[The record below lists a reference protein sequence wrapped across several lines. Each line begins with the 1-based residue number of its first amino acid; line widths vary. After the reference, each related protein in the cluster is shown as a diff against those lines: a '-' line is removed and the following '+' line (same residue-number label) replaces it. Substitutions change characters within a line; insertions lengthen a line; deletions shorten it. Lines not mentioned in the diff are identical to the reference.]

1 MNGRILALLVVLM
14 GTTSTFGQTTQ
25 AHPIPDPGAC
35 VLKPN
40 QLDSLLALSF
50 LQFDQD
56 QFGGWRDLQSKGCG
70 LAAAMLI
77 DSYIVDAPEELK
89 LITLEDLYFHAGQ
102 LYAWAGL
109 KKVAVRRFLRS
120 LNLHERG
127 DEDLAWNPYVLA
139 TIAFLQQDREELA
152 HQRQLLA
159 SAKPT
164 HENKINLGVVDG
176 LAKCFDKPYGGAYS
190 GGCREPAK

>member
-1 MNGRILALLVVLM
+1 MNVRILVLLAVVLSAS
-14 GTTSTFGQTTQ
+14 STFGQTGQ
-25 AHPIPDPGAC
+25 AQPTPEPGAC
-35 VLKPN
+35 ALKSN
-40 QLDSLLALSF
+40 QLDAVLNLSF

-56 QFGGWRDLQSKGCG
+56 QAGGWRELQSKGCD

-89 LITLEDLYFHAGQ
+89 LIHLEDLYFRAGQ

-109 KKVAVRRFLRS
+109 KKVAARRFLRS

-139 TIAFLQQDREELA
+139 TVAFLQGDREGLA

-159 SAKPT
+159 SAKAT

-176 LAKCFDKPYGGAYS
+176 LARCFDKPYRDAYS
-190 GGCREPAK
+190 AGCREPAK